1 MYSSYSQTPA
11 SSSKE
16 GPARPMVKKNTKKT
30 KKKKSKKK
38 VEKTTKTIIT
48 QEMRKKISQHAVVHT
63 VAHMRVMMTKLQQGV
78 SFNTA
83 HKLAESAVGK

>member
-1 MYSSYSQTPA
+1 MYSSYSQAPA
-11 SSSKE
+11 SSAKE
-16 GPARPMVKKNTKKT
+16 GPMRPMVKKNTKKT

-38 VEKTTKTIIT
+38 TTIT
-48 QEMRKKISQHAVVHT
+48 KASMTDALKKKISEHAVNHT
-63 VAHMRVMMTKLQQGV
+63 VAHMRFMMDKIKSGV